1 MSNYKN
7 DAYKVCDYIT
17 LNIASADSLATAT
30 IGQYTWSIPDSA
42 YKSVRRGQICSVE
55 VVSGVFMKPTNTGT
69 NYGFNVEYVNGSY
82 NSTSSAKGSPIIAH
96 CDSARAFTYLCH
108 GAGAILCQARP
119 NRIPLAIRRFTG
131 TPVTDVDKNPLIAG
145 ASFNGSITLKY
156 SYYDV
161 ETTNDS
167 LKSEFNNVQ
176 F

>member
-17 LNIASADSLATAT
+17 LNIASADSLAT

-55 VVSGVFMKPTNTGT
+55 VVSGVFMKPADNNTV

-96 CDSARAFTYLCH
+96 CDSARASTYLCH

-119 NRIPLAIRRFTG
+119 NRISLAIRRFTAD
-131 TPVTDVDKNPLIAG
+131 PEANANKNPLIAG

>member
-17 LNIASADSLATAT
+17 LNIASADSLAT

-55 VVSGVFMKPTNTGT
+55 VVSGVFMKPTNDGT

-82 NSTSSAKGSPIIAH
+82 NSTSSTKGSPIIAH

-119 NRIPLAIRRFTG
+119 NRISLAIRRFTG
-131 TPVTDVDKNPLIAG
+131 TPVTDVDKNPLIDG

>member
-17 LNIASADSLATAT
+17 LNIASADSLETP
-30 IGQYTWSIPDSA
+30 GQYTWSIPDSA

-55 VVSGVFMKPTNTGT
+55 VVSGVFIKSLNNAGA
-69 NYGFNVEYVNGSY
+69 NYGLNVEYVNGSY

-96 CDSARAFTYLCH
+96 CDSARAYTYLCH

-119 NRIPLAIRRFTG
+119 NRISLAIRSFTANPEADG
-131 TPVTDVDKNPLIAG
+131 ANKNPLISGAG
-145 ASFNGSITLKY
+145 FNGSITLKY